1 VNGELERMWKDAVVA
16 YFRALSLH
24 LPGGTEENHEKT
36 HLLRYSAVYS
46 R

>member
-24 LPGGTEENHEKT
+24 LPGGTEENFEET
-36 HLLRYSAVYS
+36 ERVTALRAES
-46 R
+46 